1 MFWRDLDGQVRRLLA
16 GAERRAV
23 VAAPFIKA
31 DALQRVLHAVP
42 AGAGLTVY
50 TRWRVDEV
58 AAGVSDP
65 QILEAVE
72 ARGGEVWLCDELH
85 AKVFVADD
93 RALVGSANV
102 TAAAL
107 GLSRRPNL
115 ELLQPVNSSE
125 VVVELF
131 LAELRMRSRRAT
143 AAEAEAVLAKA
154 AELAAAAPA
163 ELMATPDADEAQA
176 VEARPWFP
184 GFRSPDRLYGLATD
198 PDWVRQAKPSDP
210 ALQDLLALQVDASDG
225 EAAFDAAVRGRLRAA
240 EVVRNLDGLLAEPQR
255 FGALTDWLRTVMP
268 EADHRQRQ
276 EAGQTLIRWLTYFD
290 PERYEV
296 GTPGAYSEVLSRRR

>member
-1 MFWRDLDGQVRRLLA
+1 VFWRDLDGHVRGHLA
-16 GAERRAV
+16 GGERRAV
-23 VAAPFIKA
+23 VVAPFIKA
-31 DALQRVLHAVP
+31 DALTRILADVP
-42 AGAGLTVY
+42 SAATLLVY

-85 AKVFVADD
+85 AKLFVADG

-115 ELLQPVNSSE
+115 ELLQPVDSTE
-125 VVVELF
+125 AIVELF
-131 LAELRMRSRRAT
+131 LAELRTRSRRAM
-143 AAEAEAVLAKA
+143 AAEAEAVMAKA
-154 AELAAAAPA
+154 AALAAVAPA
-163 ELMATPDADEAQA
+163 ELLAAPDADQA
-176 VEARPWFP
+176 RAAEARPWFP

-210 ALQDLLALQVDASDG
+210 ALQDLLALQVDAATG
-225 EAAFDAAVRGRLRAA
+225 QAAFDAAVRGRLRAA
-240 EVVRNLDGLLAEPQR
+240 EVVQNLDGFLAEPRR
-255 FGALTDWLRTVMP
+255 FGALTDWLRTVIP
-268 EADHRQRQ
+268 EADHEQRQ

-290 PERYEV
+290 AERYEV
-296 GTPGAYSEVLSRRR
+296 GRPGAYSEVLSRRR